1 MQHRRCASS
10 SFQIA
15 VLIYRFKFAA
25 TPARARRAI
34 SWPTTKPTTTRART
48 YGVDDVHAAGLY
60 RLENNS
66 IKDKVVAGIFISSLK
81 RFLRSKKLKPT
92 HNKNPDKMKSLFI
105 LFAIVAVVAAFP
117 EPDRERR
124 GLLGAPAVALARPA
138 LAPAVAI
145 APAPIAIAPAPALV
159 AAPALGAAPWGLKG
173 W

>member
-1 MQHRRCASS
+1 
-10 SFQIA
+10 
-15 VLIYRFKFAA
+15 
-25 TPARARRAI
+25 
-34 SWPTTKPTTTRART
+34 
-48 YGVDDVHAAGLY
+48 
-60 RLENNS
+60 
-66 IKDKVVAGIFISSLK
+66 
-81 RFLRSKKLKPT
+81 
-92 HNKNPDKMKSLFI
+92 MKSLFI

-145 APAPIAIAPAPALV
+145 APAPIAIAPAPLV